1 MEKFDIL
8 RDMAERTGGEIYIG
22 GVGPVRTGKSTF
34 IRRFMEMLVL
44 PHIEDIH
51 DRERAVDA
59 LPQAG
64 AGRLV
69 MTTEPKFIPDEA
81 VQITLWDNVTM
92 KVRMVDCP
100 GYPIPGALGYE
111 EDGRPRM
118 VQTPWVEEPI
128 PFPEAAELGTRKV
141 VTEHSTL
148 ALVITSD
155 GSIVDLPRSAY
166 AGPEA
171 RLVAELKELGKPF
184 LVVLNSTHPDDPATR
199 ELAGELEAEY
209 DVAVVPVN
217 AATMDLDDIYLI
229 MEQALYEF
237 PVTEVKVTLPRW
249 VEELGREHWL
259 HRRLAQK
266 VEEVIPGVRRVRDV
280 DPCIDRLREGEFVAD
295 VALETLDLGTGR
307 ATLVLSAAEEA
318 FYRVLSEMSGYA
330 LEAKH
335 DLIRAMRELAHA
347 KREYDKVAEGLQELW
362 QTGYG
367 VVPPR
372 FEDMKFEEPQ
382 LIRQGSRFG
391 VRLRA
396 TAPSIHLI
404 RADVTTEITPVIG
417 TEKQSEE
424 LLRSLLVQ
432 FEDEPQKIWQTQLF
446 GKSLEQLVRE
456 GMQTKLYRMP
466 EHAQAKLQETL
477 TRIVNEGTGGLICI
491 IL

>member
-8 RDMAERTGGEIYIG
+8 RDMAERTGGEVYIG
-22 GVGPVRTGKSTF
+22 GVGPVRSGKSTF
-34 IRRFMEMLVL
+34 IRRFMELLVL
-44 PHIEDIH
+44 PHIEDPH

-69 MTTEPKFIPDEA
+69 MTTEPKFIPDDA
-81 VQITLWDNVTM
+81 VEVTLRENITM

-111 EDGRPRM
+111 EDGLPRM

-148 ALVITSD
+148 ALVITTD

-166 AGPEA
+166 AEPEA
-171 RLVAELKELGKPF
+171 RLVSELKELGKPF
-184 LVVLNSTHPDDPATR
+184 LVVLNSTRPDDPATR
-199 ELAGELEAEY
+199 ELAGELEAAY
-209 DVAVVPVN
+209 DVSVVPVN
-217 AATMDLDDIYLI
+217 AAAMDLDDIYLV

-237 PVTEVKVTLPRW
+237 PVTEVTVKLPRW

-259 HRRLAQK
+259 YRRFAET

-280 DPCIDRLREGEFVAD
+280 DTCITRLRESDLVAD
-295 VALETLDLGTGR
+295 VNLESLELGTGR
-307 ATLVLSAAEEA
+307 AALDLTAREEL
-318 FYRVLSEMSGYA
+318 FYRVLEEMSGYGM
-330 LEAKH
+330 EGKH
-335 DLIRAMRELAHA
+335 DLVRAMKELVHA

-372 FEDMKFEEPQ
+372 FEDMKFDEPQ
-382 LIRQGSRFG
+382 LIRQGNRFG

-396 TAPSIHLI
+396 AAPSIHMI

-432 FEDEPQKIWQTQLF
+432 FEDEPQKIWQAHLF

-456 GMQTKLYRMP
+456 GMQSKLYRMP

>member
-8 RDMAERTGGEIYIG
+8 RDMAERTGGEVYIG
-22 GVGPVRTGKSTF
+22 GVGPVRSGKSTF
-34 IRRFMEMLVL
+34 IRRFMELLVL
-44 PHIEDIH
+44 PNIEDPH

-81 VQITLWDNVTM
+81 VEVTLRDNITM

-100 GYPIPGALGYE
+100 GYPIAGALGYE
-111 EDGRPRM
+111 EEGVPRM
-118 VQTPWVEEPI
+118 VQTPWVEHPI

-148 ALVITSD
+148 ALVITTD
-155 GSIVDLPRSAY
+155 GSVVDLPRSAY
-166 AGPEA
+166 AEPEA
-171 RLVAELKELGKPF
+171 RLVSELEELGKPF
-184 LVVLNSTHPDDPATR
+184 LVVLNTTRPDDPATR
-199 ELAGELEAEY
+199 ELAGELEATY

-217 AATMDLDDIYLI
+217 AAAMDLDDIYLV

-237 PVTEVKVTLPRW
+237 PVTEVTVKLPAW

-259 HRRLAQK
+259 YRRFAET
-266 VEEVIPGVRRVRDV
+266 VEQVVPGVRRVRDV
-280 DPCIDRLREGEFVAD
+280 DACITRFRESDLVAD
-295 VALETLDLGTGR
+295 VTLEQLELGTGR
-307 ATLVLSAAEEA
+307 AALSLAAREEL
-318 FYRVLSEMSGYA
+318 FYRVLQEMCGYQM
-330 LEAKH
+330 EGKQ
-335 DLIRAMRELAHA
+335 DLVRAMKELAHA
-347 KREYDKVAEGLQELW
+347 KREYDRVAEGLQELW

-372 FEDMKFEEPQ
+372 LEDMKFEEPQ
-382 LIRQGSRFG
+382 LIRQGNRFG

-396 TAPSIHLI
+396 VAPSIHMI

-432 FEDEPQKIWQTQLF
+432 FEDEPQKIWQAHLF

-456 GMQTKLYRMP
+456 GMQSKLYRMP

>member
-1 MEKFDIL
+1 METFDIL

-22 GVGPVRTGKSTF
+22 GVGPVRAGKSTF
-34 IRRFMEMLVL
+34 IRRFMELLVL
-44 PHIEDIH
+44 PHIQDPY
-51 DRERAVDA
+51 DRDRAVDA

-81 VQITLWDNVTM
+81 VEITLRDNVTM

-100 GYPIPGALGYE
+100 GYPVPGALGYE
-111 EDGRPRM
+111 EDGIARM

-155 GSIVDLPRSAY
+155 GSIVDLPRAAY
-166 AGPEA
+166 EGPEEA
-171 RLVAELKELGKPF
+171 LVTELRELGKPF
-184 LVVLNSTHPDDPATR
+184 VVVLNSTHPDAPETR
-199 ELAGELEAEY
+199 ELAGELETRY

-217 AATMDLDDIYLI
+217 AATMSLDDAYLVL
-229 MEQALYEF
+229 EQALYEF
-237 PVTEVKVTLPRW
+237 PVTEVTVELPGW
-249 VEELGREHWL
+249 VEELGYDHWL
-259 HRRLAQK
+259 HRKFAAA
-266 VEEVIPGVRRVRDV
+266 VEEVIPGVKRVRDV
-280 DPCIDRLREGEFVAD
+280 EPCVVQLQEKDFVAD
-295 VALETLDLGTGR
+295 VRLASLNLGSGR
-307 ATLVLSAAEEA
+307 AKLQMAAQEALFFQVLQEI
-318 FYRVLSEMSGYA
+318 SGYP
-330 LEAKH
+330 LQGKQ
-335 DLIRAMRELAHA
+335 DLVKAMRELAHA
-347 KREYDKVAEGLQELW
+347 KREFDKVESGLQELW

-367 VVPPR
+367 VVAPR

-382 LIRQGSRFG
+382 LIRQGNRFG

-404 RADVTTEITPVIG
+404 RADIETEITPVIG
-417 TEKQSEE
+417 TERQSEE
-424 LLRSLLVQ
+424 LLRNLLDQ
-432 FEDEPQKIWQTQLF
+432 FEDDPRKLWQTQLF
-446 GKSLEQLVRE
+446 GKSMEQLVKE